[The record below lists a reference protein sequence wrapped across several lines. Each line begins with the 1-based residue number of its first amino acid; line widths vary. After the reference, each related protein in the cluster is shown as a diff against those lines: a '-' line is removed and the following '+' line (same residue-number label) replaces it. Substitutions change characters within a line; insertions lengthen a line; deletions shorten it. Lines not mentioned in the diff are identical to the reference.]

1 MPVTIGDV
9 SFHVVL
15 IIVIVL
21 LGLLAVGGA
30 IAGARWRRARHG
42 SFDDGVER
50 ADSALA
56 YAFAADRGWARE
68 NLEGAAREAWTA
80 RGDGDPAAPLEL
92 VSVIDR
98 PGTDEDRATFRGPD
112 GTEIH
117 LRRRGDR
124 WLHHAG

>member
-1 MPVTIGDV
+1 V

-15 IIVIVL
+15 IILIVL
-21 LGLLAVGGA
+21 LALLAIGGA
-30 IAGARWRRARHG
+30 IAGARRRLSRNAP
-42 SFDDGVER
+42 FADEVER
-50 ADSALA
+50 ADNALA

-68 NLEGAAREAWTA
+68 NLEGAARAAWTA
-80 RGDGDPAAPLEL
+80 RGGGDPDAPLEL
-92 VSVIDR
+92 VSVIDQ

-117 LRRRGDR
+117 LRRRGDH

>member
-1 MPVTIGDV
+1 V
-9 SFHVVL
+9 SFHVIL

-30 IAGARWRRARHG
+30 IAGTRWRRAHHG
-42 SFDDGVER
+42 SFEDEVER
-50 ADSALA
+50 ADNALA
-56 YAFAADRGWARE
+56 YAFASDRGWARE
-68 NLEGAAREAWTA
+68 NLEGAAREAWSA
-80 RGDGDPAAPLEL
+80 SGGDPGAPLEL
-92 VSVIDR
+92 VSVIDQ

-112 GTEIH
+112 GTEIQ